1 MRSQNRNIIITITFV
16 ILLSSIPHEA
26 TSRIPKEEGW
36 RNKNKHLLLPS
47 FYNPVRTPTPNPGT
61 EGKAFSARTIEQKNF
76 SARGRRVIV
85 HPPPS
90 SYDRAF
96 SKRNSRVS

>member
-1 MRSQNRNIIITITFV
+1 MRSQNRNIIITITLV

-26 TSRIPKEEGW
+26 TSRILKEGEW
-36 RNKNKHLLLPS
+36 RNRNKHLLLPS
-47 FYNPVRTPTPNPGT
+47 FYNPIHTPTPNPGT

-76 SARGRRVIV
+76 SARGRRVVV
-85 HPPPS
+85 HPPPP

-96 SKRNSRVS
+96 SQRD

>member
-1 MRSQNRNIIITITFV
+1 MRSQNRNIVIAITFV

-26 TSRIPKEEGW
+26 TSRILKEGGW
-36 RNKNKHLLLPS
+36 RNRNKHLLLPS
-47 FYNPVRTPTPNPGT
+47 FYNPVRTPTPDPGT

-76 SARGRRVIV
+76 SALGRRVVV
-85 HPPPS
+85 HPPP

-96 SKRNSRVS
+96 SKRDSSVS